1 MQGVN
6 PDIKSATINATQ
18 VNTSDDVEYVNVVLR
33 AKSGSNYK
41 LLNNKLIIDGYLND
55 DIIEFEVYYDL
66 TGKLSGVI
74 EANAG
79 DGAPFND
86 PTKLYKS
93 NHTLKI
99 KINPTDYKF
108 EDYLLYV
115 DYSKGYD
122 IKFISLN
129 NRSVNEN

>member
-1 MQGVN
+1 M
-6 PDIKSATINATQ
+6 TIDYLEHN
-18 VNTSDDVEYVNVVLR
+18 NSRVLPPCLKFDYDKNF
-33 AKSGSNYK
+33 AK
-41 LLNNKLIIDGYLND
+41 LLKELNIDKKKY
-55 DIIEFEVYYDL
+55 FAV
-66 TGKLSGVI
+66 
-74 EANAG
+74 
-79 DGAPFND
+79 
-86 PTKLYKS
+86 
-93 NHTLKI
+93 KI